1 VVARRTFVFGPTGVV
16 GTVVGT
22 VVTFPVSEGVGV
34 TVGVPAPGSLV
45 VQPAKV
51 AKPTTMRERS
61 KIMQICF
68 FNVIGVRVY
77 FSIGNK

>member
-1 VVARRTFVFGPTGVV
+1 MVARSTLVFGPTGVG

-22 VVTFPVSEGVGV
+22 VVALPVSLGVGV
-34 TVGVPAPGSLV
+34 TVGVPLPGSVV

-51 AKPTTMRERS
+51 AKPTTKRVR
-61 KIMQICF
+61 IMKMLICF
-68 FNVIGVRVY
+68 FNAIGVRVN